1 MIYYNSNIK
10 HSVAAKHY
18 WCLGGTERTFFPNQ
32 LAWSVPSKADYKAA
46 SSLKDYRSRIQPKIC
61 GFTLIEILIVV
72 VIIAIAAMIVVP
84 MMSSAASL
92 QIRAAANMVAADL
105 EYAKSMAISRGQY
118 YSVVFD
124 KDAETYEVRDQSCS
138 VIQHPVK
145 KGFNY
150 IVDFQNDSRLD
161 RVGIVDADFDSD
173 PSQTITFD
181 YLGNP
186 YSGSGAGI
194 SNLLNKGVIS
204 LQADSITKTVIVEP
218 VTGYISISD

>member
-1 MIYYNSNIK
+1 MMYYNSNTK

-18 WCLGGTERTFFPNQ
+18 WCLGGTERTLFPNQ
-32 LAWSVPSKADYKAA
+32 LAWSMPSKAGYKFT
-46 SSLKDYRSRIQPKIC
+46 SLLQGYCSG

-105 EYAKSMAISRGQY
+105 EYAKSLAISRGQY
-118 YSVVFD
+118 ISVVFD
-124 KDAETYEVRDQSCS
+124 KTIESYQIEDQNGD
-138 VIQHPVK
+138 VVPHPVK

-161 RVGIVDADFDSD
+161 RVDIVNADFD
-173 PSQTITFD
+173 TTNEVKFD
-181 YLGNP
+181 YLGSPFNGNDSP
-186 YSGSGAGI
+186 LNAGT
-194 SNLLNKGVIS
+194 IS
-204 LQADSITKTVIVEP
+204 LQADSLTKTVTVEP